1 MKRDS
6 IWPLFFEWQE
16 SYQVRVEQ
24 MENSLQV
31 QAQEHLVKIEELH
44 KEQNKVKNVL
54 CPVHTKA

>member
-1 MKRDS
+1 MKRNN

-44 KEQNKVKNVL
+44 REQNQVKNVL
-54 CPVHTKA
+54 VMN

>member
-54 CPVHTKA
+54 VMN